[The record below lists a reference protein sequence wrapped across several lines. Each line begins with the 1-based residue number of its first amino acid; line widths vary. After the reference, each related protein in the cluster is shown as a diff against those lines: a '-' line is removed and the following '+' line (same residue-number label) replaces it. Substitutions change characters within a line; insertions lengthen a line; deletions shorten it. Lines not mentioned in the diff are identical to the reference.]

1 MTSRSAV
8 AARPTRLTR
17 GARAGLAAP
26 TAKKEEKR
34 NRLIEAAAR
43 TIGRYGYAGCSIAR
57 ITSKARVAHG
67 TFYLYFSSQQELF
80 DSVLPTMGAEMLNNI
95 AESIRGTTS
104 FIEMETRGFRANLE
118 YSIAKPYMN
127 RIFWEAE
134 LFAPRAYRQYMD
146 HVVNRYTASLRRS
159 KETKTLLGFADE
171 EIELLAIM
179 LIGARTQLTRCIA
192 GLATVSDEQIDDICQ
207 LYAKFI
213 SNGPGSGPR
222 AA

>member
-1 MTSRSAV
+1 MTTRSAV
-8 AARPTRLTR
+8 AARPAGLTR

-57 ITSKARVAHG
+57 VTSKARVAHG

-80 DSVLPTMGAEMLNNI
+80 DSILPTLGAEMLNDI
-95 AESIRGTTS
+95 AESIKDATN
-104 FIEMETRGFRANLE
+104 FIEMEARGFRANLE
-118 YSIAKPYMN
+118 YSIKKPYIN
-127 RIFWEAE
+127 RVVWEAE

-146 HVVNRYTASLRRS
+146 HVLNRYTASLRRS

-171 EIELLAIM
+171 EMELLAIM

-192 GLATVSDEQIDDICQ
+192 GLATVSDEQVDGICR
-207 LYAKFI
+207 LYEKFI
-213 SNGPGSGPR
+213 SNGPGGGPP